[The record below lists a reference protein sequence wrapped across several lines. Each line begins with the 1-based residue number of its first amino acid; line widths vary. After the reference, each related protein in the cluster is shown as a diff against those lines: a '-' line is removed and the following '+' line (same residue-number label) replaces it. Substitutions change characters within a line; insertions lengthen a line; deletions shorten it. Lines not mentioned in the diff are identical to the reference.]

1 MTENLLL
8 SPRRNFGAGAGS
20 LISQERKSG
29 PLEAA
34 ATLRAAVFAHSQGVK
49 SAFTPRFTLNSASHP
64 WRRFLPTTH
73 LCSPPERSPIA
84 TTRGARRLSTSNIV
98 AAAKATNGKEAEI
111 RFSDG
116 SAFAFHALWLRD
128 SCRDAA
134 HVEGEGERVLTASPL
149 VSRLPL
155 DIGIKDINLEANGS
169 KLSVAWDLGAVEK
182 STFDAG
188 LLRALAPFA
197 GKELSEAS
205 AASASP
211 GRAVDYGWFEF
222 LNGRATRRAR
232 RSRSGT
238 PRRR

>member
-1 MTENLLL
+1 MIDL
-8 SPRRNFGAGAGS
+8 A
-20 LISQERKSG
+20 RKAVHTSIHS
-29 PLEAA
+29 E
-34 ATLRAAVFAHSQGVK
+34 LRKPSFAR
-49 SAFTPRFTLNSASHP
+49 PI
-64 WRRFLPTTH
+64 FLPTTH

-84 TTRGARRLSTSNIV
+84 TPRGARRLSTSNIV